1 MRFDKAFIQK
11 NKKKFPNAEDALKK
25 FNEHPVLARRL
36 AGMWRL
42 PELRREIHAPSENPY
57 YSQMIEANI
66 SLEDIHCFAKYEDFE
81 SAQIKKERKYFSR
94 HFYPDARFSLV
105 QQETRSN

>member
-1 MRFDKAFIQK
+1 MRFGKEFIQK

-42 PELRREIHAPSENPY
+42 SELRQGIYIPSENPY
-57 YSQMIEANI
+57 YSQMVEANI
-66 SLEDIHCFAKYEDFE
+66 SLDDIHCFAKYEDFE

-105 QQETRSN
+105 QQEVNTK